1 MLRVCLTIGVDV
13 VVVVVR
19 TFALLAGG
27 SSVIV
32 EQMTAAVRESLIF
45 VCHVIP
51 SIGFFFFELIYF
63 FFLHSSTC
71 RLSTN
76 VCACTST
83 VLESAM

>member
-32 EQMTAAVRESLIF
+32 EQLTAAVRESLIF

-51 SIGFFFFELIYF
+51 SIVF
-63 FFLHSSTC
+63 FFL
-71 RLSTN
+71 
-76 VCACTST
+76 
-83 VLESAM
+83 